1 MAIGV
6 RSPFFISHTQSGGAS
21 ATLSL
26 TVNSTL
32 VYTITKQTGT
42 SFLADISELVRDYIE
57 PTYDGILDIDSPN
70 VATVSYS
77 VQFYDANLLAVGSPK
92 TGSSPYKAYD
102 GYSYFSEGNNF
113 TFNNKV
119 LLSESTIWLPEDEA
133 ATFYKITSDSL
144 EIVGV
149 SPAITTSVEGVT
161 IKRFECSK
169 FSPVKVVF
177 INKFGV
183 PQQLWFFG
191 KTIESS
197 TSSKESYK
205 SNIINSSG
213 AINAQKHQ
221 IRSFDTQGK
230 TRYTLNTGLV
240 GEEYN
245 EFVRELM
252 LSEQVWMH
260 FGGVIRPVAP
270 MTSDVQFRTS
280 LNDKMVEYTIEF
292 EQANDLIANVR

>member
-6 RSPFFISHTQSGGAS
+6 RSPFFISHTQSGGDS

-42 SFLADISELVRDYIE
+42 NFLADISELVRDYIE
-57 PTYDGILDIDSPN
+57 PTYDGTLDTDSPD

-77 VQFYDANLLAVGSPK
+77 VQFYDANLLAVGSAK

-102 GYSYFSEGNNF
+102 AYSYFSEGNNF

-119 LLSESTIWLPEDEA
+119 LLSESTIWLPENTA
-133 ATFYKITSDSL
+133 GTFYKITSDTLSTVS
-144 EIVGV
+144 VGT
-149 SPAITTSVEGVT
+149 SATTVEGIA
-161 IKRFECSK
+161 IKRHECSK
-169 FSPVKVVF
+169 YTPIKVVF
-177 INKFGV
+177 VNKFGV
-183 PQQLWFFG
+183 PQELYFFG
-191 KTIESS
+191 KTIEAS

-213 AINAQKHQ
+213 VINSQKHQ

-260 FGGVIRPVAP
+260 IDNTIRPVTA
-270 MTSDVQFRTS
+270 TSSELTFRTS
-280 LNDKMVEYTIEF
+280 LNDKMVQYTVEF